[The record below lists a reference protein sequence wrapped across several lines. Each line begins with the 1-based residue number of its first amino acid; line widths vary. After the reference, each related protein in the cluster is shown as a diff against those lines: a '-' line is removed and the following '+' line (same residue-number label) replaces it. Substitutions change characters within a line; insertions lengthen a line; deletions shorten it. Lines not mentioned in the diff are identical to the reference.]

1 MYFWN
6 IGSGLAHMHGISSEE
21 VGPGINRTLT
31 TGTLSRDVRAH
42 GPKIDFG
49 YFFVCHVRL
58 GVVPFFGNRN
68 LFRKKLGPK
77 KFIRDKSG
85 DNSL

>member
-1 MYFWN
+1 
-6 IGSGLAHMHGISSEE
+6 
-21 VGPGINRTLT
+21 
-31 TGTLSRDVRAH
+31 
-42 GPKIDFG
+42 
-49 YFFVCHVRL
+49 VCHVRL

-85 DNSL
+85 DKLPVGTTHGDFYIFDTLKRGNMESSGKVQNRDV